1 MKDVLVKVH
10 AWKLYFFS
18 LNTENRK
25 IKVKFGITF
34 VKKKKK
40 ISIINNL

>member
-1 MKDVLVKVH
+1 MKVIF
-10 AWKLYFFS
+10 FFS

-34 VKKKKK
+34 VKKKIKYYK
-40 ISIINNL
+40 